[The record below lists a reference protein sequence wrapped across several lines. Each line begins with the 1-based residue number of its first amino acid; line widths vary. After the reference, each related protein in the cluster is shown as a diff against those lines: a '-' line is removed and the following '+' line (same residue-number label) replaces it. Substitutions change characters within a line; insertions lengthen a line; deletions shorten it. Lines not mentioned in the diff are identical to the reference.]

1 MTNSKPNWKIRE
13 ENEVSWIMTPW
24 QLPSSSRA
32 CPDTFTYPGAA
43 GMVWRLSVCTMRLC
57 VPLWPIFHPCVSV
70 RRGAYNGWLLLL
82 VKREIRRTDTMGPA
96 GQPYSYLSTWGQD
109 VLLNSSQAFLDLS
122 LGFSL
127 FLSAC
132 LFSTRIAPVLLDKP
146 KLVSCAFCHVL
157 FN

>member
-1 MTNSKPNWKIRE
+1 MGHSGTQSLIVHTESLHTMPAAPGQVN
-13 ENEVSWIMTPW
+13 VSGH
-24 QLPSSSRA
+24 A
-32 CPDTFTYPGAA
+32 
-43 GMVWRLSVCTMRLC
+43 
-57 VPLWPIFHPCVSV
+57 
-70 RRGAYNGWLLLL
+70 LLLEGNCQG
-82 VKREIRRTDTMGPA
+82 VIIHDTSFSSLIFQLGFEFVIVPCHLLYSIIILHQA
-96 GQPYSYLSTWGQD
+96 AFLKCGSPHVYGQRQISSQD
-109 VLLNSSQAFLDLS
+109 VILNSSQAFLDLS